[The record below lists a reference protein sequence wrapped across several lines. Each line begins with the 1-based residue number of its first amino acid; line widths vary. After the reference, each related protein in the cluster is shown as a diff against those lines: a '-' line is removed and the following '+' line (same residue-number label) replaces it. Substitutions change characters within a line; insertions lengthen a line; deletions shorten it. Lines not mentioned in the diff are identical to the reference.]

1 MWIANKAAEALN
13 SAKKGITEMA
23 KEIPADTST
32 QNPSDPNLKSLQR
45 LNQNYK
51 KRIDQMT
58 EEISNYKD
66 IIEKMLQEKPK
77 LLNFKI
83 IIGQDLPTQDTSQ
96 TSDENS
102 TQSIPNPLTE
112 EIESL
117 KSQLSESILNKKN
130 LSLELFQSKKIIEEL
145 SQNLELQKKNI
156 EKSCNDF
163 NLKTE
168 EMSKKI
174 SFLENSI
181 KSSNESS
188 LKFKSRIQKTV
199 SDIFSIIKNSFDQLG
214 LTLPNVK
221 MDQIGLEDIQEFIFT
236 QCKYYED
243 SLNSFKDVLKSVGK
257 EGKTLEDFK
266 KIFLST
272 LNECKVSIKN
282 SEKVVKDAETRVE
295 RVLKEK
301 EEIFKINTKKD
312 KRIETLIEQISKHSE
327 ELKICQELK
336 DENPR
341 LIAQVQDITKEASR
355 LVESLSKSKE
365 NTDNLSQKLQKK
377 KKKIET
383 LKSNNLNLNK
393 RIKAL
398 SQTLSEKD
406 QQVTSLQEASS
417 ILSSEVSELKIN
429 SAQYKSAS
437 KKNLEEVTASYSSK
451 LKDSEDKFLS
461 KQKELEK
468 KLKDLQND
476 SKDLKIEN
484 IQLNSKVKRM
494 EELEKNLGY
503 LSQQNSLYQS
513 RIDKL
518 NIEKEKLSQSIKEKD
533 EILQSLNQE
542 ILIKSSSLQQ
552 LTLDFKS
559 EKEGLLLQIKENENV
574 KQEADNLLKRIEQ
587 EMLANERMIDKR
599 VVSTFLLNYTSEK
612 YNSKAKLQMLTALA
626 EMLGMPNDERLK
638 LVPTPDSGF
647 FASVS
652 GYLSRG

>member
-13 SAKKGITEMA
+13 SAKKGITDMT
-23 KEIPADTST
+23 KELPADTSAP
-32 QNPSDPNLKSLQR
+32 NPADPNLKSLQR
-45 LNQNYK
+45 LSQNYK

-77 LLNFKI
+77 LINFKI
-83 IIGQDLPTQDTSQ
+83 VIGQDLAPQDPV
-96 TSDENS
+96 SDENS
-102 TQSIPNPLTE
+102 SIQNPLSE
-112 EIESL
+112 ELNSL
-117 KSQLSESILNKKN
+117 KSQLAESILNKKN
-130 LSLELFQSKKIIEEL
+130 LSLELFQSKNTIEEL
-145 SQNLELQKKNI
+145 SQNLESHKKAI
-156 EKSCNDF
+156 ERSSNDF
-163 NLKTE
+163 NSKSE
-168 EMSKKI
+168 EMTKKI
-174 SFLENSI
+174 NILENSL
-181 KSSNESS
+181 KSATESS
-188 LKFKSRIQKTV
+188 LKFKARTQKTV

-243 SLNSFKDVLKSVGK
+243 SLSSFKDVLKSVGK

-272 LNECKVSIKN
+272 LNECKVSIRN
-282 SEKVVKDAETRVE
+282 SDRVVKEAETRVE

-312 KRIETLIEQISKHSE
+312 KRIETLIEQIGKHSE
-327 ELKICQELK
+327 ELKTCQELK

-341 LIAQVQDITKEASR
+341 LTAQVQELRKEASR
-355 LVESLSKSKE
+355 LADSLSSSKE
-365 NTDNLSQKLQKK
+365 NADHLVTKLQKK
-377 KKKIET
+377 KKKIENF
-383 LKSNNLNLNK
+383 KSTNLNLNK

-398 SQTLSEKD
+398 GQTLSEKD

-417 ILSSEVSELKIN
+417 ILSSELSELKVN

-437 KKNLEEVTASYSSK
+437 KKNLEEVAASYSSR
-451 LKDSEDKFLS
+451 LRDSEDKFVAR
-461 KQKELEK
+461 QKELEK
-468 KLKDLQND
+468 KVKDLQNE
-476 SKDLKIEN
+476 SKDLRVEN
-484 IQLNSKVKRM
+484 IQLSSKVKRM

-503 LSQQNSLYQS
+503 LSQQNSLCQS

-518 NIEKEKLSQSIKEKD
+518 NIEKERLSACLKEKD
-533 EILQSLNQE
+533 EALQALHQKVLSKSFSL
-542 ILIKSSSLQQ
+542 KQ
-552 LTLDFKS
+552 LTEEFTS

-574 KQEADNLLKRIEQ
+574 KQEADFLLKRIEQ

-612 YNSKAKLQMLTALA
+612 YNAKAKLQMLAALA
-626 EMLGMPNDERLK
+626 EMLGMPADERLK
-638 LVPTPDSGF
+638 LAPTPDSGF